1 MAWFVDLSC
10 AVSHKTFAASLFVHF
25 SICPLSSP
33 TGLPKRSIYST
44 ATGTYLW
51 RGPLQI
57 QNTFFFFFLQIR
69 KLRSKT
75 TCLTSHIELKTD
87 GIWHAF
93 VSNSTSTHT
102 ALVKIV
108 GTLCRETLRAQ
119 LISVFSCAWFWICAS
134 PLGKCRILGLYKAH
148 HS

>member
-1 MAWFVDLSC
+1 MVCRLVLCCKSQDFRS
-10 AVSHKTFAASLFVHF
+10 F
-25 SICPLSSP
+25 SVCSFLNLSSFL
-33 TGLPKRSIYST
+33 TNRTAQEINLQYSYWNLPLKRPS
-44 ATGTYLW
+44 AN
-51 RGPLQI
+51 PEH
-57 QNTFFFFFLQIR
+57 FFFFFLQIR